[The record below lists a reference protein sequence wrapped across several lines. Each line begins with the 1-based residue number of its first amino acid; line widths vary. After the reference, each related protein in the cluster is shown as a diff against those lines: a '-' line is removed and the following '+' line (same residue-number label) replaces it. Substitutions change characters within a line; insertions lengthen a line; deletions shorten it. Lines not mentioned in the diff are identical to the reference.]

1 MLRQSPNPSAANRV
15 AAGLG
20 DGSVNNRMFMT
31 GQSVPAAAAIATSI
45 AGVTTGS
52 TSLGNAVANAV
63 SKIAGA
69 WGGGSMLGALNAG
82 SVVTTAVGMPAGITT
97 LFVGT
102 STNASG
108 AHLNGHIRR
117 VRYWPLALAPADL
130 QAVTA

>member
-1 MLRQSPNPSAANRV
+1 
-15 AAGLG
+15 
-20 DGSVNNRMFMT
+20 
-31 GQSVPAAAAIATSI
+31 
-45 AGVTTGS
+45 
-52 TSLGNAVANAV
+52 
-63 SKIAGA
+63 
-69 WGGGSMLGALNAG
+69 MLGALNAG

-130 QAVTA
+130 QAVTT